1 MTIVHFDHVDVIFG
15 PDPASVF
22 DMLDNGA
29 GRDEIYTK
37 TGNLVAVHDASLK
50 VAEGE
55 ICVLMGLS
63 GSGKS
68 SLLRC
73 VNGLN
78 KVSRGHLTVR
88 HGDKD
93 LDLTACD
100 RNMLYHLRTERIS
113 MVFQQFA
120 LLPWRSVRDNAG
132 LGLELNGVPKDERN
146 RIVDE
151 KLKLVRLAKWAD
163 KLPGELSGG
172 MRQRVG
178 LARALATDAGILL
191 MDEPFSALDPLIR
204 LHLQDEL
211 IQLQEELKKTIIFVS
226 HDLDEALKLG
236 SIVAIMEAGRIVQI
250 GTPEDIVYNPVNEY
264 VRQFVASMNPLN
276 VLLCGTLM
284 RPVAAMQ
291 VQDGNE
297 RVKIL
302 DADSHCVCQLDS
314 SLRPEKVTISGSS
327 VSFVPFQDDL
337 DLKSLPQNVVV
348 TATPETPMRVAVEV
362 NYATGLPMAII
373 DHDGCLTGVVS
384 TAEILRGILREM
396 APTNVHD

>member
-1 MTIVHFDHVDVIFG
+1 MTIVNFDHVDVIFG
-15 PDPASVF
+15 TDPSSAF

-29 GRDEIYTK
+29 GRDEIYAK

-78 KVSRGHLTVR
+78 KVSRGQLMVR
-88 HGDKD
+88 HSDED
-93 LDLTACD
+93 IDLTSCEQ
-100 RNMLYHLRTERIS
+100 NMLYRLRTERIS

-120 LLPWRSVRDNAG
+120 LLPWRSVRDNVG
-132 LGLELNGVPKDERN
+132 FGLELHGIPKDERN
-146 RIVDE
+146 RVVDE

-163 KLPGELSGG
+163 KFPNELSGG

-204 LHLQDEL
+204 HHLQDEL
-211 IQLQEELKKTIIFVS
+211 LQLQAELKKTIIFVS

-236 SIVAIMEAGRIVQI
+236 SIIAIMEAGRIVQI
-250 GTPEDIVYNPVNEY
+250 GTPEDIVYNPINEY

-276 VLLCGTLM
+276 VLHCGTLM
-284 RPVAAMQ
+284 RPVSAMQ
-291 VQDGNE
+291 CQDGNDSA
-297 RVKIL
+297 KIL
-302 DADSHCVCQLDS
+302 DVDSQCICQLDS
-314 SLRPEKVTISGSS
+314 SGRPDEVTISGSS
-327 VSFVPFQDDL
+327 ASFVPFRDDL
-337 DLKSLPQNVVV
+337 DLKALPKNVVV
-348 TATPETPMRVAVEV
+348 TATPETPMRIAVEV
-362 NYATGLPMAII
+362 NYAIGLPMPVI
-373 DHDGCLTGVVS
+373 DHDGCLVGVVS

-396 APTNVHD
+396 APTSVHD